1 MFEKASRLKL
11 RFDTDRGPMA
21 TEDLWDL
28 PLTSAT
34 GKTNLDN
41 IAVGLH
47 ISLSTSN
54 LSFVNTSAVVDE
66 GNQLKLA
73 IVKHIIDVRLAENA
87 ARATERD
94 NAAKKQNLLALIVKK
109 EDAALEGYSLED
121 LRKMADSL

>member
-54 LSFVNTSAVVDE
+54 LSFVNTPAVADE

-94 NAAKKQNLLALIVKK
+94 NAAKKQSLLALIAKK
-109 EDAALEGYSLED
+109 EDAALEGHSLED
-121 LRKMADSL
+121 LRKMAESL

>member
-1 MFEKASRLKL
+1 MFEKASRMKL
-11 RFDTDRGPMA
+11 RFDTDRGPMSA
-21 TEDLWDL
+21 EDLWDL

-121 LRKMADSL
+121 LRKMAESL